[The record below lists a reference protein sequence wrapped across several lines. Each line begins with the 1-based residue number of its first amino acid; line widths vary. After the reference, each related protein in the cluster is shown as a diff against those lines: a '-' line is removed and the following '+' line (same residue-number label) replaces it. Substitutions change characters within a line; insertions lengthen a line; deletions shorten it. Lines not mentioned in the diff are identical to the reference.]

1 MSRPFADVP
10 KASGNF
16 FAEDNARFAAANKEH
31 EETTIDIHHALTVSG
46 HGSED
51 DSCQLLLP
59 LSLLA
64 GSEGTDLS
72 LVDDD
77 WALPLGYLDDV
88 DLSNELHTATQPN
101 GFVEVSLQR
110 YVPPLCLAFLS
121 TNSQRK
127 AKDHALAGKSDPSDD
142 TGFHTNEPA
151 THSANAGMTANSG
164 DEGSNLG
171 RDVMLPET
179 NEMPPK
185 IGRRFSR
192 ESARILKQWL
202 SNHEDYPYPSHADKQ
217 SLQLLTGLTMTQI
230 SNWLANARRRQ
241 KAIINRRL
249 SSSDQSPSTVS
260 GRPGTPMPR
269 RKTRD
274 SPSGM
279 NPIQRWVDS
288 PPEDEPA
295 AVGDIARALSSRRTL
310 AQGGSRSDYYLDHSS
325 GPSSVIGESSAS
337 SAGSSRDG
345 PLSGASASSQSS
357 GRSRGTSSP
366 LPIPRQ
372 RRRRRKL
379 GQRTPLLQTRG
390 LYQCTFCTET
400 FRTKY
405 DWQRHEKS
413 LHIPLERWTCSPS
426 GPTSV
431 NPETEKICCVFC
443 GQVEPLLDHIA
454 RHNFD
459 ACQDRVFNRRD
470 HLKQH
475 LRLFHDADGVDWVI
489 EAWKASSPEVKSRCG
504 FCGKSLESFSER
516 ADHLSDHFKTGRT
529 MADWTGDWGF
539 EQWVLDSLENYI
551 SPYIIEFER
560 SCPFPFEAS
569 HRSPSSPRTA
579 YELITLELAF
589 FVQEHLDRTGQIPTN
604 KELQLEACRIVF
616 ASEVLSPT
624 SHSPELK
631 AVSWL
636 RDLVTSDPEITQQ
649 AKFSPIRSQS
659 ESRLSSLQIIG
670 KSTLFDSCP
679 LELQLRGHLYRL
691 WSSSSAAA
699 IDSALQ
705 IEACRMVTEME
716 KSLSSDGFS
725 DIVANW
731 LTKLIIASA
740 DWLASFKERARLQWE
755 PNKTQRSNQD
765 SQQMIGD
772 LVDVA
777 KLSKPQYDMILQ
789 SNTSLTFPQERPL
802 DTNLEPLA
810 WQAQGLVNPSLLSL
824 DFSSS
829 GQENDET
836 PELIA
841 PFTAT
846 SASSSAAAHMTKTA
860 HKFSAPQEWSS
871 SNNQAAW
878 LRSGQFILNNSSSH
892 RWLSSDLKRWV
903 AATMSPSNPD
913 CHVPSDDEIRLQARY
928 LLFGDGDPWNPTEA
942 DNAQWLAVF
951 KKEAGIE
958 KDSNT

>member
-1 MSRPFADVP
+1 
-10 KASGNF
+10 
-16 FAEDNARFAAANKEH
+16 
-31 EETTIDIHHALTVSG
+31 
-46 HGSED
+46 
-51 DSCQLLLP
+51 
-59 LSLLA
+59 
-64 GSEGTDLS
+64 
-72 LVDDD
+72 
-77 WALPLGYLDDV
+77 
-88 DLSNELHTATQPN
+88 
-101 GFVEVSLQR
+101 
-110 YVPPLCLAFLS
+110 
-121 TNSQRK
+121 
-127 AKDHALAGKSDPSDD
+127 
-142 TGFHTNEPA
+142 
-151 THSANAGMTANSG
+151 
-164 DEGSNLG
+164 
-171 RDVMLPET
+171 
-179 NEMPPK
+179 MPPK

-310 AQGGSRSDYYLDHSS
+310 AQEVIIIWTTLQAHHPSLVKAPQAVQDRQEMVPSQERLQAHKALADLEAHLRHYPSHVNGEEDANWDREHLCSRPEAFTNALSARKPFVQSMTGSDMKSLYIYHLKDGLAHPVALLVSIQRQRKFAAF
-325 GPSSVIGESSAS
+325 SA
-337 SAGSSRDG
+337 AK
-345 PLSGASASSQSS
+345 LSLYWIIL
-357 GRSRGTSSP
+357 RGTTSMHVKIGFSIDATTSSNTCAFSTMP
-366 LPIPRQ
+366 
-372 RRRRRKL
+372 
-379 GQRTPLLQTRG
+379 
-390 LYQCTFCTET
+390 TEST
-400 FRTKY
+400 
-405 DWQRHEKS
+405 
-413 LHIPLERWTCSPS
+413 
-426 GPTSV
+426 G
-431 NPETEKICCVFC
+431 
-443 GQVEPLLDHIA
+443 
-454 RHNFD
+454 
-459 ACQDRVFNRRD
+459 
-470 HLKQH
+470 
-475 LRLFHDADGVDWVI
+475 
-489 EAWKASSPEVKSRCG
+489 PEVKSRCG

-928 LLFGDGDPWNPTEA
+928 LLFGE
-942 DNAQWLAVF
+942 
-951 KKEAGIE
+951 
-958 KDSNT
+958 